1 MMRRLEFEAL
11 RADLAAVEAL
21 LKQRSEIED
30 PIGWFQ
36 FNQRKAELES
46 KIAELQTSEVQSA
59 AVALYFGGRP
69 VIELRGIFADFG
81 SKAVAA
87 FQSIVSTWFAA
98 LEGPLGERG
107 PVPQRERSALMITE
121 VARGSFGFVLEEIES
136 SSAPELPVTSLKDV
150 VDEVCGLIHS
160 LADPAESDEDELDR
174 LPEALDKRVLGDLQ
188 AFFRHL
194 HDSGATL
201 KSLMTV
207 VRSLSN
213 RT

>member
-69 VIELRGIFADFG
+69 VIEFAGYFRRFW
-81 SKAVAA
+81 V
-87 FQSIVSTWFAA
+87 
-98 LEGPLGERG
+98 EGCGGL
-107 PVPQRERSALMITE
+107 PVHRLD
-121 VARGSFGFVLEEIES
+121 VVRGSGRASRGARAS
-136 SSAPELPVTSLKDV
+136 STA
-150 VDEVCGLIHS
+150 
-160 LADPAESDEDELDR
+160 
-174 LPEALDKRVLGDLQ
+174 
-188 AFFRHL
+188 
-194 HDSGATL
+194 
-201 KSLMTV
+201 
-207 VRSLSN
+207 
-213 RT
+213 